1 MKTGLVLEGGA
12 LRTIFSSGVCDA
24 FLNEKLPMPDY
35 TIGVSAGI
43 AYGVSYLSRQKR
55 RNLQL
60 LMHYANDRRYMGW
73 GNFFDPRNRSY
84 FGLKFAYDTIPNELV
99 PFDYDTFE
107 AYPGQVEAVVTN
119 LQTGRAEYREVP
131 RRDASFLLLQ
141 ATCAMPVLFQPI
153 RLDDGA
159 PYLDGGCSDAIPWK
173 RALAVGCDRVVVVLT
188 RERSYRKEPEQ
199 LMPLFRRVYR
209 KYPVF
214 LEGLRTRAE
223 RYNQCREELFAL
235 EQEGRVLVIAPANTR
250 GFSHTERDRQKILAL
265 WQGGFFAGRRAAEAV
280 RDFWTRETP
289 SLGHRNSSR
298 PPPIFQWAAVSSWRK
313 WFCTRNPYCFLR
325 FTIFLRKFYKILEI
339 LFPACRFAY
348 IMLERSIHDRIG
360 PAVPDGL
367 EYWERKAQLWTFSPS
382 LPSAAA
388 WRSSCTA

>member
-199 LMPLFRRVYR
+199 LMPLFRR
-209 KYPVF
+209 
-214 LEGLRTRAE
+214 G
-223 RYNQCREELFAL
+223 
-235 EQEGRVLVIAPANTR
+235 
-250 GFSHTERDRQKILAL
+250 
-265 WQGGFFAGRRAAEAV
+265 
-280 RDFWTRETP
+280 
-289 SLGHRNSSR
+289 
-298 PPPIFQWAAVSSWRK
+298 
-313 WFCTRNPYCFLR
+313 
-325 FTIFLRKFYKILEI
+325 
-339 LFPACRFAY
+339 
-348 IMLERSIHDRIG
+348 
-360 PAVPDGL
+360 
-367 EYWERKAQLWTFSPS
+367 
-382 LPSAAA
+382 
-388 WRSSCTA
+388 

>member
-119 LQTGRAEYREVP
+119 LA
-131 RRDASFLLLQ
+131 
-141 ATCAMPVLFQPI
+141 
-153 RLDDGA
+153 
-159 PYLDGGCSDAIPWK
+159 
-173 RALAVGCDRVVVVLT
+173 DR
-188 RERSYRKEPEQ
+188 P
-199 LMPLFRRVYR
+199 
-209 KYPVF
+209 
-214 LEGLRTRAE
+214 
-223 RYNQCREELFAL
+223 
-235 EQEGRVLVIAPANTR
+235 GRVP
-250 GFSHTERDRQKILAL
+250 
-265 WQGGFFAGRRAAEAV
+265 GGPPAGRQLPPAPGHMAPCPCCSS
-280 RDFWTRETP
+280 P
-289 SLGHRNSSR
+289 SGWMTA
-298 PPPIFQWAAVSSWRK
+298 PPIWTGAAPTPFPGSGRWRWAATGWWLS
-313 WFCTRNPYCFLR
+313 
-325 FTIFLRKFYKILEI
+325 
-339 LFPACRFAY
+339 
-348 IMLERSIHDRIG
+348 
-360 PAVPDGL
+360 
-367 EYWERKAQLWTFSPS
+367 
-382 LPSAAA
+382 
-388 WRSSCTA
+388 

>member
-173 RALAVGCDRVVVVLT
+173 RALEQGCDRVVVVLT
-188 RERSYRKEPEQ
+188 RERGYRRTPEKT
-199 LMPLFRRVYR
+199 LPAIRRVYK
-209 KYPVF
+209 KYPAFVEA
-214 LEGLRTRAE
+214 LSHRHECYNESLR
-223 RYNQCREELFAL
+223 QIEELEKIGEIFVL
-235 EQEGRVLVIAPANTR
+235 RPDEPLKIGR
-250 GFSHTERDRQKILAL
+250 
-265 WQGGFFAGRRAAEAV
+265 
-280 RDFWTRETP
+280 
-289 SLGHRNSSR
+289 
-298 PPPIFQWAAVSSWRK
+298 
-313 WFCTRNPYCFLR
+313 
-325 FTIFLRKFYKILEI
+325 
-339 LFPACRFAY
+339 
-348 IMLERSIHDRIG
+348 LERSPEKLQQVYDIG
-360 PAVPDGL
+360 RRDALMKMRDLKRWL
-367 EYWERKAQLWTFSPS
+367 ENH
-382 LPSAAA
+382 
-388 WRSSCTA
+388 

>member
-107 AYPGQVEAVVTN
+107 AYPGEVEAVVTN

-173 RALAVGCDRVVVVLT
+173 RALEQGCDRVVVVLT
-188 RERSYRKEPEQ
+188 RERGYRRTPEKT
-199 LMPLFRRVYR
+199 LPAIRRVYK
-209 KYPVF
+209 KYPAFVETMSRHHEDYNQDRDELF
-214 LEGLRTRAE
+214 QAE
-223 RYNQCREELFAL
+223 R
-235 EQEGRVLVIAPANTR
+235 EGKVLVFAPDSTQ
-250 GFSHTERDRQKILAL
+250 GFSRVERDKVKIHAL
-265 WQGGFFAGRRAAEAV
+265 WQQGLDHARARMDEV
-280 RDFWTRETP
+280 RAY
-289 SLGHRNSSR
+289 LSR
-298 PPPIFQWAAVSSWRK
+298 
-313 WFCTRNPYCFLR
+313 
-325 FTIFLRKFYKILEI
+325 
-339 LFPACRFAY
+339 
-348 IMLERSIHDRIG
+348 
-360 PAVPDGL
+360 
-367 EYWERKAQLWTFSPS
+367 
-382 LPSAAA
+382 
-388 WRSSCTA
+388 